1 MLAAAVWCS
10 FGAATQAGFVNFDDD
25 QYVYENSVVRSG
37 LSAGNLVWAFTHVQ
51 VANWHPLTTLSFMA
65 DCQFGGGSA
74 AGCHLTNVG
83 LHIATAILLFLV
95 LRAMTS
101 ETGPAFFVALVF
113 AVHPLRAE
121 SVVWVSERKDVLSG
135 MFFMLTLAAYISQSR
150 QPWSWGRYLPVPIL
164 FALGLMAKP
173 ILVMLPC
180 VLFLLDYWPL
190 GRFPAARAERS
201 VFRRLIWEKIPL
213 LVMSGVMGIVVYLS
227 QSEAR
232 LSAEAMPASMRLSNA
247 VVSYAT
253 YLGQMF
259 YPANLAAFYPCP
271 PSGQPPGKIILS
283 LLILAIISI
292 LFFRWRRERPYLLV
306 GWLWYG
312 FMLLPVIG
320 ILQAGAQARADRYTY
335 LSGIGLGIALAW
347 AAKEWVMPRKIRRSV
362 SGIMGA
368 VIILFLIFAARRQT
382 LVWYD
387 SESLWRHT
395 LAGTS
400 NNAIAE
406 SNLATELL
414 RQGRIDETIEH
425 AAEAIRLNPQY
436 AEAHNC
442 LGYAF
447 YQRGQWDNAG
457 EQFLTTLKIKP
468 DFAAA
473 HNNLGLVYLKKRRLS
488 DALAEFQRAIRIQ
501 PDSAETQNNLGVAL
515 MQIGRAAEAV
525 EHYQIAIKLRRD
537 YVGAENNCAWIL
549 SSSTNAAVRDG
560 RKALQLA
567 RHANELTQSENIVVL
582 RTLAAAYAEDG
593 QFMPA
598 IETVKQ
604 ALQLAIRHKDEL
616 WVNALRAE
624 MELYLNQQSFRA
636 DGRTP

>member
-1 MLAAAVWCS
+1 
-10 FGAATQAGFVNFDDD
+10 
-25 QYVYENSVVRSG
+25 
-37 LSAGNLVWAFTHVQ
+37 
-51 VANWHPLTTLSFMA
+51 
-65 DCQFGGGSA
+65 
-74 AGCHLTNVG
+74 
-83 LHIATAILLFLV
+83 
-95 LRAMTS
+95 
-101 ETGPAFFVALVF
+101 
-113 AVHPLRAE
+113 
-121 SVVWVSERKDVLSG
+121 
-135 MFFMLTLAAYISQSR
+135 
-150 QPWSWGRYLPVPIL
+150 
-164 FALGLMAKP
+164 
-173 ILVMLPC
+173 
-180 VLFLLDYWPL
+180 
-190 GRFPAARAERS
+190 
-201 VFRRLIWEKIPL
+201 
-213 LVMSGVMGIVVYLS
+213 
-227 QSEAR
+227 
-232 LSAEAMPASMRLSNA
+232 
-247 VVSYAT
+247 
-253 YLGQMF
+253 
-259 YPANLAAFYPCP
+259 
-271 PSGQPPGKIILS
+271 
-283 LLILAIISI
+283 
-292 LFFRWRRERPYLLV
+292 
-306 GWLWYG
+306 
-312 FMLLPVIG
+312 
-320 ILQAGAQARADRYTY
+320 
-335 LSGIGLGIALAW
+335 
-347 AAKEWVMPRKIRRSV
+347 MPRKIRRSV

-382 LVWYD
+382 LVWHD

-501 PDSAETQNNLGVAL
+501 PDSADTQNNLGVAL

-567 RHANELTQSENIVVL
+567 RHANELTHSENIVVL

-593 QFMPA
+593 QFMSA

-604 ALQLAIRHKDEL
+604 ALQLSIRHKDEL

-624 MELYLNQQSFRA
+624 MELYLNQQPFRA